1 MRVKELIEALKQC
14 DKEAEVVYDAC
25 RIDDADICSYT
36 EVINSV
42 VYINEVSGGSRHYVK
57 VMP

>member
-1 MRVKELIEALKQC
+1 MIEALKQC